1 MITSSMII
9 AKSSFKSLFI
19 NVNHIYIKIIKFLHN
34 FSTKKIIFYFVPF
47 PNCKEFSSG
56 TKTPFLINL
65 SGINLSGS
73 G

>member
-19 NVNHIYIKIIKFLHN
+19 NHIYIKIIKFLHN